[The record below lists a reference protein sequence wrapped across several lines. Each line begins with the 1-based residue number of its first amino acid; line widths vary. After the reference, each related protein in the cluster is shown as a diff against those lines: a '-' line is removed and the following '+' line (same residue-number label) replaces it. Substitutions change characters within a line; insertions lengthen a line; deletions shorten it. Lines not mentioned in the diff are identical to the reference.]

1 MSSDGKRFA
10 VVTGA
15 SGGIGKVTT
24 EILRRHGINTIGISR
39 RIEDT
44 EWTRRCDVRDGDTV
58 QQVFNEI
65 VSTLGQIDILVN
77 CAAVVSIGDPLQISA
92 KEWEEVL
99 QANLLGTYFCCKH
112 AIVHMRPRRY
122 GKIVNVAS
130 IAGRSYS
137 RTASV
142 AYTCSKYAVIGLT
155 RHLAA
160 SFGKDGININ
170 CVAPSQTLSDTLIAN
185 ISRSQLDALAASNPM
200 GRLAGPEEVAKSIYF
215 LASDAA
221 SYING
226 AVLDINGGQI

>member
-1 MSSDGKRFA
+1 MSSDAKRFA

-15 SGGIGKVTT
+15 SRGIGKVTV
-24 EILRRHGINTIGISR
+24 ELLRTNGIVTIGLSR
-39 RIEDT
+39 KLEDSDR
-44 EWTRRCDVRDGDTV
+44 TRRCDVRDSDTV
-58 QQVFNEI
+58 QRVFSEI

-99 QANLLGTYFCCKH
+99 HANLLGTYFCCKH
-112 AIVHMRPRRY
+112 AILHMRARRY

-160 SFGKDGININ
+160 NFGKDGININ
-170 CVAPSQTLSDTLIAN
+170 CVAPSQTMTDTLIAN
-185 ISRSQLDALAASNPM
+185 VPKGEIDALAGANPM
-200 GRLAGPEEVAKSIYF
+200 GRLATPEEVARSIVF
-215 LASDAA
+215 LSSDAA

-226 AVLDINGGQI
+226 AVLDVNGGLV